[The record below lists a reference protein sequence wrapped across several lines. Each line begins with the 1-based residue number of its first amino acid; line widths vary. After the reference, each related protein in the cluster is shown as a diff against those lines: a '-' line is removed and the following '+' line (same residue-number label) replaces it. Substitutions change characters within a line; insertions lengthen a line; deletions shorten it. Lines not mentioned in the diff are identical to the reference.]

1 MEEKINAVL
10 EGLNEEQK
18 SAVTCTEG
26 PVLIVAGA
34 GSGKTRV
41 LTSRIALLL
50 ANGVDPGRILAL
62 TFTKKAAGEM
72 KERIASMVGDRRARR
87 LVMGTFH
94 AVFVRFL
101 REYAESLGY
110 PQRFVIYDT
119 SDSQS
124 AMKACIKELQL
135 DDKIYKPKEVLSRI
149 SMAKNNLVTV
159 NGYRNNRELQIA
171 DSHSRK
177 PRICDLYELYQKKL
191 KESGVMDFDDIL
203 MNMNYLLRD
212 NKEALQKMADLFLY
226 IMVDEY
232 QDTNYAQ
239 YLILKKLSQIHRNIC
254 VVGDDS
260 QSIYAFRGAKIENI
274 LNFRKD
280 YPDCHIFRL
289 ERNYRSTSTIVDAAN
304 TLIAHNAGRIPKECY
319 AVGEQGE
326 KIRILKAYTE
336 QDEAVNI
343 VSEIIARVRSDHAQ
357 YRDFAILYRTNS
369 QSRAIEEQLRR
380 RNIPYMIYSG
390 NSFFDRAEVKDM
402 MAYFKLCINPD
413 DNESFRRVVNKPA
426 RGIGDVT
433 MTAVEAIAREKGISF
448 FRAGA
453 DVPKVKPFC
462 DMIARLSALVS
473 ETGAHDMALRIA
485 DESGLYA
492 SYKMDTSI
500 EGLARIANLDELL
513 NSTAVFEEEQQ
524 QEIMDA
530 EELQQPGAV
539 MPVFTLDDY
548 VENVS
553 LLSNVDVS
561 SDENDDNKVALMT
574 VHSAKGL
581 EFPYV
586 FIAGL
591 EENLFPSLS
600 MLSSSNDIE
609 EERRLFYVAM
619 TRAEKAVT
627 LSFAGTRMRNGKHE
641 SNAPSRFIHEI
652 DPEYIENPLA
662 DSEFDNSGVVHEWG
676 GFGSRFS
683 GGRLNSYGSG
693 RGDGSDSGY
702 GRGYGSGRGCDSGY
716 GSGRQSGYSRY
727 GASSGPSGPGNY
739 GRSSSVTYE
748 RNSRSGS
755 RPGAGFAGGTS
766 GSAGSRGSV
775 GSNGNVGPSYGT
787 GSSPAS
793 ARPAVPPVIDPDF
806 KAVPM
811 TELRKGERVEHIRFG
826 AGEILDISGN
836 YPDMKARIRFDD
848 YGEKLLLLKYA
859 KLRHCK

>member
-1 MEEKINAVL
+1 MTILGYAKCAAKIANFFVISRAMEQKVNAVF
-10 EGLNEEQK
+10 EGLNEEQRN
-18 SAVTCTEG
+18 AVSCTGG

-50 ANGVDPGRILAL
+50 SEGADPSRILAL

-72 KERIASMVGDRRARR
+72 KERIEAMVGGRGARR

-101 REYAESLGY
+101 REYAAFLGY
-110 PQRFVIYDT
+110 PERFVIYDT
-119 SDSQS
+119 ADSQS

-135 DDKIYKPKEVLSRI
+135 DDKVYKPREVLSRI

-159 NGYRNNRELQIA
+159 TGYRANRELLIA
-171 DSHSRK
+171 DSHARK
-177 PRICDLYELYQKKL
+177 PRLCDLYELYQKKL

-203 MNMNYLLRD
+203 LNMNILLRD
-212 NKEALQKMADLFLY
+212 NKDALQAISERFLY

-239 YLILKKLSQIHRNIC
+239 YLILKKLSQAHRNIC

-274 LNFRKD
+274 LNFKKD
-280 YPDCHIFRL
+280 YPDCHVFRL

-304 TLIAHNAGRIPKECY
+304 TLIAHNEGRIPKECY
-319 AVGEQGE
+319 AVGETGE

-336 QDEAVNI
+336 QDEAMNI

-357 YRDFAILYRTNS
+357 YRDFAVLYRTNS

-390 NSFFDRAEVKDM
+390 NSFFERAEVKDM

-426 RGIGDVT
+426 RGIGGVT
-433 MTAVEAIAREKGISF
+433 MNSVEETAGRKGISF
-448 FRAGA
+448 YRAA
-453 DVPKVKPFC
+453 QETPKVKPFC
-462 DMIARLSALVS
+462 DMIARLAAQIAV
-473 ETGAHDMALRIA
+473 TDAHDMAVRIA

-492 SYKMDTSI
+492 SYKADTSI
-500 EGLARIANLDELL
+500 EGLTRVANLDELL
-513 NSTAVFEEEQQ
+513 NSTAAFVEER
-524 QEIMDA
+524 QEEAMDA
-530 EELQQPGAV
+530 DELQEPGAG
-539 MPVFTLDDY
+539 MPLFTLDDY

-600 MLSSSNDIE
+600 MLSSRSDVE

-619 TRAEKAVT
+619 TRAEKAVA

-641 SNAPSRFIHEI
+641 SNAPSRFIREI
-652 DPEYIENPLA
+652 DPEYIETPLP
-662 DSEFDNSGVVHEWG
+662 DRDFDDSGVTHEWG
-676 GFGSRFS
+676 GFGSRFT
-683 GGRLNSYGSG
+683 GGRLN
-693 RGDGSDSGY
+693 GY
-702 GRGYGSGRGCDSGY
+702 GRGDDGQERRPGTYGPSGNAVGYGSSGSYGRSSGVSHERHGSGAVSRAGGPMAGKSSGAGPA
-716 GSGRQSGYSRY
+716 GSGRQPDSR
-727 GASSGPSGPGNY
+727 
-739 GRSSSVTYE
+739 
-748 RNSRSGS
+748 
-755 RPGAGFAGGTS
+755 TS
-766 GSAGSRGSV
+766 G
-775 GSNGNVGPSYGT
+775 
-787 GSSPAS
+787 

-811 TELRKGERVEHIRFG
+811 TELNVGERVEHIRFG
-826 AGEILDISGN
+826 AGEILEITGRC
-836 YPDMKARIRFDD
+836 PDMKARIRFDD

>member
-1 MEEKINAVL
+1 MEEKVNVVL

-18 SAVTCTEG
+18 NAVSCTRG

-50 ANGVDPGRILAL
+50 AEETDPTRILAL

-72 KERIASMVGDRRARR
+72 KERIAAMVGDRSARR

-101 REYAESLGY
+101 REYAASLGY
-110 PQRFVIYDT
+110 PERFVIYDT

-124 AMKACIKELQL
+124 AMKTCIKELGL
-135 DDKIYKPKEVLSRI
+135 DDKVYKPREVLSRI
-149 SMAKNNLVTV
+149 SMAKNNLITV
-159 NGYRNNRELQIA
+159 NGYRNSRELQTA
-171 DSHSRK
+171 DYHARR
-177 PRICDLYELYQKKL
+177 PRLCDLYELYQKKL

-203 MNMNYLLRD
+203 LNMNYLLRD
-212 NKEALQKMADLFLY
+212 NKEALQRISEHFLY

-239 YLILKKLSQIHRNIC
+239 YLILKKLAAVHRNIC

-280 YPDCHIFRL
+280 YPDCRIFRL

-304 TLIAHNAGRIPKECY
+304 TLIAHNAGRIPKQCY
-319 AVGEQGE
+319 AVGEAGE
-326 KIRILKAYTE
+326 KIRLLKAYTE
-336 QDEAVNI
+336 QDEAVGI

-390 NSFFDRAEVKDM
+390 NSFFERAEVKDM
-402 MAYFKLCINPD
+402 MSYFKLCINPD

-426 RGIGDVT
+426 RGIGGVT
-433 MTAVEAIAREKGISF
+433 LNAVEDIARQKSLPF
-448 FRAGA
+448 LRAGME
-453 DVPKVKPFC
+453 VPKVKPFC
-462 DMIARLSALVS
+462 EMIVRLSAQIAF
-473 ETGAHDMALRIA
+473 TDAHDMAVRIA

-492 SYKMDTSI
+492 FYKADTSI
-500 EGLARIANLDELL
+500 EGLARIANLDELM
-513 NSTAVFEEEQQ
+513 NSTAAFVEER
-524 QEIMDA
+524 QEEAMDA
-530 EELQQPGAV
+530 DEFQEPGAA

-553 LLSNVDVS
+553 LLSSVDVDS
-561 SDENDDNKVALMT
+561 EENDDNKVALMT

-586 FIAGL
+586 FVAGL
-591 EENLFPSLS
+591 EENLFPSMS
-600 MLSSSNDIE
+600 MTSSPNDVE
-609 EERRLFYVAM
+609 EERRLLYVAM
-619 TRAEKAVT
+619 TRAKKAVT

-641 SNAPSRFIHEI
+641 SNAPSRFIREI
-652 DPEYIENPLA
+652 DQSYIENPLPA
-662 DSEFDNSGVVHEWG
+662 RDFDNSGVTHEWG
-676 GFGSRFS
+676 GFGSRFT
-683 GGRLNSYGSG
+683 GGRLDGFRAGGSREGASYGS
-693 RGDGSDSGY
+693 S
-702 GRGYGSGRGCDSGY
+702 
-716 GSGRQSGYSRY
+716 
-727 GASSGPSGPGNY
+727 ASY
-739 GRSSSVTYE
+739 GRSGAVTYE
-748 RNSRSGS
+748 KHGRRGPHAGTDPHVGTDFKSAPSG
-755 RPGAGFAGGTS
+755 RPGAA
-766 GSAGSRGSV
+766 A
-775 GSNGNVGPSYGT
+775 P
-787 GSSPAS
+787 S
-793 ARPAVPPVIDPDF
+793 ARPAAPPVIDPDF

-811 TELRKGERVEHIRFG
+811 TELRAGERVEHIRFG
-826 AGEILDISGN
+826 AGEILEISGR
-836 YPDMKARIRFDD
+836 YPDMKARIRFDEH
-848 YGEKLLLLKYA
+848 GEKLLLLKYA

>member
-1 MEEKINAVL
+1 MEEKVNVVL

-18 SAVTCTEG
+18 NAVSCTRG

-50 ANGVDPGRILAL
+50 AEETDPTRILAL

-72 KERIASMVGDRRARR
+72 KERIAAMVGDRSARR

-101 REYAESLGY
+101 REYAASLGY
-110 PQRFVIYDT
+110 PERFVIYDT

-124 AMKACIKELQL
+124 AMKTCIKELGL
-135 DDKIYKPKEVLSRI
+135 DDKVYKPREVLSRI
-149 SMAKNNLVTV
+149 SMAKNNLITV
-159 NGYRNNRELQIA
+159 NGYRNSRELQTA
-171 DSHSRK
+171 DYHARR
-177 PRICDLYELYQKKL
+177 PRLCDLYELYQKKL

-203 MNMNYLLRD
+203 LNMNYLLRD
-212 NKEALQKMADLFLY
+212 NKEALQRISEHFLY

-239 YLILKKLSQIHRNIC
+239 YLILKKLAAVHRNIC

-280 YPDCHIFRL
+280 YPDCRIFRL

-304 TLIAHNAGRIPKECY
+304 TLIAHNAGRIPKQCY
-319 AVGEQGE
+319 AVGEAGE
-326 KIRILKAYTE
+326 KIRLLKAYTE
-336 QDEAVNI
+336 QDEAVGI

-390 NSFFDRAEVKDM
+390 NSFFERAEVKDM
-402 MAYFKLCINPD
+402 MSYFKLCINPD

-426 RGIGDVT
+426 RGIGGVSLN
-433 MTAVEAIAREKGISF
+433 AVEDIARQKSLPF
-448 FRAGA
+448 LRAGME
-453 DVPKVKPFC
+453 VPKVKPFC
-462 DMIARLSALVS
+462 EMIVRLSAQIAF
-473 ETGAHDMALRIA
+473 TDAHDMAERIA

-492 SYKMDTSI
+492 FYKADTSI
-500 EGLARIANLDELL
+500 EGLARIANLDELM
-513 NSTAVFEEEQQ
+513 NSTAVFVEER
-524 QEIMDA
+524 QEEAMDA
-530 EELQQPGAV
+530 DEFQEPGAA

-553 LLSNVDVS
+553 LLSSVDVDS
-561 SDENDDNKVALMT
+561 EENDDNKVALMT

-586 FIAGL
+586 FVAGL
-591 EENLFPSLS
+591 EENLFPSMS
-600 MLSSSNDIE
+600 ATSSPNDVE

-619 TRAEKAVT
+619 TRAKKAVT

-641 SNAPSRFIHEI
+641 SNAPSRFIREI
-652 DPEYIENPLA
+652 DQSYIENPLPA
-662 DSEFDNSGVVHEWG
+662 RDFDNSGVTHEWG
-676 GFGSRFS
+676 GFGSRFT
-683 GGRLNSYGSG
+683 GGRLDGFRAGGSREGASYGS
-693 RGDGSDSGY
+693 S
-702 GRGYGSGRGCDSGY
+702 
-716 GSGRQSGYSRY
+716 
-727 GASSGPSGPGNY
+727 ASY
-739 GRSSSVTYE
+739 GRSGAVTYE
-748 RNSRSGS
+748 KHGRRGPHAGTDPHVGTDFKSAPSG
-755 RPGAGFAGGTS
+755 RPGAA
-766 GSAGSRGSV
+766 A
-775 GSNGNVGPSYGT
+775 P
-787 GSSPAS
+787 S
-793 ARPAVPPVIDPDF
+793 ARPAAPPVIDPDF

-811 TELRKGERVEHIRFG
+811 TELRAGERVEHIRFG
-826 AGEILDISGN
+826 AGEILEISGR
-836 YPDMKARIRFDD
+836 YPDMKARIRFDGH
-848 YGEKLLLLKYA
+848 GEKLLLLKYA

>member
-1 MEEKINAVL
+1 MTILGYAKCAAKIANFFVISRAMEQKVNAVF
-10 EGLNEEQK
+10 EGLNEEQRN
-18 SAVTCTEG
+18 AVSCTGG

-50 ANGVDPGRILAL
+50 SEGADPSRILAL

-72 KERIASMVGDRRARR
+72 KERIEAMVGGRGARR

-101 REYAESLGY
+101 REYAAFLGY
-110 PQRFVIYDT
+110 PERFVIYDT
-119 SDSQS
+119 ADSQS

-135 DDKIYKPKEVLSRI
+135 DDKIYKPREVLSRI

-159 NGYRNNRELQIA
+159 TGYRGNRELLIA
-171 DSHSRK
+171 DSHARK
-177 PRICDLYELYQKKL
+177 PRLCDLYELYQKKL

-203 MNMNYLLRD
+203 LNMNILLRD
-212 NKEALQKMADLFLY
+212 NKDALQAISERFLY

-239 YLILKKLSQIHRNIC
+239 YLILKKLSQAHRNIC

-274 LNFRKD
+274 LNFKKD
-280 YPDCHIFRL
+280 YPDCHVFRL

-304 TLIAHNAGRIPKECY
+304 TLIAHNEGRIPKECY
-319 AVGEQGE
+319 AVGETGE

-336 QDEAVNI
+336 QDEAMNI

-357 YRDFAILYRTNS
+357 YRDFAVLYRTNS

-390 NSFFDRAEVKDM
+390 NSFFERAEVKDM

-426 RGIGDVT
+426 RGIGGVT
-433 MTAVEAIAREKGISF
+433 MNSVEETAGRKGISF
-448 FRAGA
+448 YRAA
-453 DVPKVKPFC
+453 QETPKVKPFC
-462 DMIARLSALVS
+462 DMIARLAAQIAV
-473 ETGAHDMALRIA
+473 TDAHDMAVRIA

-492 SYKMDTSI
+492 SYKADTSI
-500 EGLARIANLDELL
+500 EGLTRVANLDELL
-513 NSTAVFEEEQQ
+513 NSTAAFVEER
-524 QEIMDA
+524 QEEAMDA
-530 EELQQPGAV
+530 DELQEPGAG
-539 MPVFTLDDY
+539 MPLFTLDDY

-600 MLSSSNDIE
+600 MLSSRSDVE

-619 TRAEKAVT
+619 TRAEKAVA

-641 SNAPSRFIHEI
+641 SNAPSRFIREI
-652 DPEYIENPLA
+652 DPEYIENPLP
-662 DSEFDNSGVVHEWG
+662 DREFDDSGVTHEWG
-676 GFGSRFS
+676 GFGSRFT
-683 GGRLNSYGSG
+683 GGRLNGLHAGADSRGGQGSG
-693 RGDGSDSGY
+693 RY
-702 GRGYGSGRGCDSGY
+702 G
-716 GSGRQSGYSRY
+716 
-727 GASSGPSGPGNY
+727 SGPSGNTARYGSSGSY
-739 GRSSSVTYE
+739 GRSSGVSYE
-748 RNSRSGS
+748 RRGS
-755 RPGAGFAGGTS
+755 RDGADS
-766 GSAGSRGSV
+766 KSAS
-775 GSNGNVGPSYGT
+775 T
-787 GSSPAS
+787 TAASP
-793 ARPAVPPVIDPDF
+793 RPAVPPVIDPDF
-806 KAVPM
+806 KAVSM
-811 TELRKGERVEHIRFG
+811 TELSAGERVEHIRFG
-826 AGEILDISGN
+826 AGEILEITGRC
-836 YPDMKARIRFDD
+836 PDMKARIRFDD